1 MLKWFDCDS
10 PFAWFNLCI
19 SFHQAEPTNNAA
31 GGEVS
36 DDDFVPPRSPY
47 CRRFFWPGQVLRA
60 HIRHVPNASNSW
72 TWASRGFHRIVRCV
86 TRTRPP
92 TFNGMLK
99 CSWITCWRKKRVQ
112 KCAFLLKSASL
123 HLIHGCIIVAL
134 IWKLWVAK
142 HAPEKLSI
150 TLLIPTCL
158 LPKIPI
164 NKTLH
169 SLLQTPSPYL
179 LLSKC
184 SQTHNTRHAPQ

>member
-19 SFHQAEPTNNAA
+19 YFHQAESTNNAA

-92 TFNGMLK
+92 TLNGMLK
-99 CSWITCWRKKRVQ
+99 YSWITCWRKKRVQ
-112 KCAFLLKSASL
+112 KCAFLLKSASFY
-123 HLIHGCIIVAL
+123 LIHGCNYCCFNMKIMSRQTFLWKAL
-134 IWKLWVAK
+134 NY
-142 HAPEKLSI
+142 APNTHMLASENTHKQNTALSSSN
-150 TLLIPTCL
+150 TFPLLT
-158 LPKIPI
+158 
-164 NKTLH
+164 
-169 SLLQTPSPYL
+169 
-179 LLSKC
+179 
-184 SQTHNTRHAPQ
+184 

>member
-47 CRRFFWPGQVLRA
+47 CRRVFWPGQVLRA

-99 CSWITCWRKKRVQ
+99 CSWITCWRKKRVR
-112 KCAFLLKSASL
+112 KCAFLLKSASFY
-123 HLIHGCIIVAL
+123 LIHGCNYCCFNMKI
-134 IWKLWVAK
+134 
-142 HAPEKLSI
+142 
-150 TLLIPTCL
+150 IPTCL
-158 LPKIPI
+158 LPKISI

-169 SLLQTPSPYL
+169 SLTSSNTFPL
-179 LLSKC
+179 LTKYML
-184 SQTHNTRHAPQ
+184 APFTNP